1 MADTFR
7 HDVVLDRHF
16 NVMAV
21 VDYSILTQRLKNE
34 NLVHV
39 QTSLAEYFRFLE
51 LKIRTSDWNAT
62 LLSPSAI
69 VDRVWHLHILDT
81 VRYAEECKRLCGH
94 VIDHNPDGASDGSD
108 RDARY
113 QRTLDHY
120 QIVFRMTP
128 HSEIWPKLQGVAA
141 PAPERA
147 RVRENKRKKQEDK
160 VRIQFTA
167 ATGRKT
173 VLLISLDATVARCK
187 EAFYKAEGPPVD
199 QLRFVY
205 QGEQLEDGR
214 TLKDY
219 GIAAES
225 NIYVILRLSGC

>member
-141 PAPERA
+141 PARNRRASARTSERSRRTRCAYSLPQRQGGKPFYSFRWMLPSPAA
-147 RVRENKRKKQEDK
+147 RKPFTRPK
-160 VRIQFTA
+160 VRPSISCVSYIKGNSSKTA
-167 ATGRKT
+167 GRSKT
-173 VLLISLDATVARCK
+173 M
-187 EAFYKAEGPPVD
+187 E
-199 QLRFVY
+199 
-205 QGEQLEDGR
+205 
-214 TLKDY
+214 
-219 GIAAES
+219 
-225 NIYVILRLSGC
+225 